1 MCRGLQWLH
10 IYLEMDL
17 GATDID
23 AAGLAKDVVRKPRGQ
38 ARPPEPADLVLL
50 GRTAREWQGCSRYC
64 ALVITALPRSGVRPN
79 HAARSVLESV
89 DDAGAWF
96 LYPLNYNRDPECL
109 ASICRWLL
117 SFERTHFDDD
127 HLSLGHSAGQ
137 GSAQSAHVK
146 ICRLL
151 GKTLDVKPRPSL

>member
-50 GRTAREWQGCSRYC
+50 GRAAREWQGFSRYC
-64 ALVITALPRSGVRPN
+64 ALVIIALPRSGFAP
-79 HAARSVLESV
+79 ATQQEA
-89 DDAGAWF
+89 F
-96 LYPLNYNRDPECL
+96 LNPLTIQAP
-109 ASICRWLL
+109 
-117 SFERTHFDDD
+117 
-127 HLSLGHSAGQ
+127 
-137 GSAQSAHVK
+137 GSC
-146 ICRLL
+146 IL
-151 GKTLDVKPRPSL
+151 

>member
-1 MCRGLQWLH
+1 M
-10 IYLEMDL
+10 
-17 GATDID
+17 
-23 AAGLAKDVVRKPRGQ
+23 AGLFTVLRLGHH
-38 ARPPEPADLVLL
+38 RPPSVRIRPSHS
-50 GRTAREWQGCSRYC
+50 ARG
-64 ALVITALPRSGVRPN
+64 
-79 HAARSVLESV
+79 VLESF
-89 DDAGAWF
+89 DDTGAWF

-151 GKTLDVKPRPSL
+151 GKTLDVKKREKIAVTFTLTGRTHRRNAETATAASTAPSLVFCIPTGFVPPP